1 MDFKIVFIDDNLKET
16 EPLVQDIRKHY
27 KDADYKHV
35 FTDPDKGLQY
45 VLDNLNNKMIVF
57 IDWNFSSHK
66 KKGIDLLKEIREKTS
81 LLYIVMMSANP
92 LVGAMG
98 TNIPREHIIE
108 MMNEENF
115 FYLDRSSEDFDF
127 KSVRSIID
135 KIRANWETKFD
146 CVLEQWLIR
155 HPEDNER
162 EAFTEADKGKKYSWS
177 DILSELRRQS
187 AIGKSFEQKLNEF
200 YIYQIN
206 RSNK

>member
-35 FTDPDKGLQY
+35 FTEPDKGLQY
-45 VLDNLNNKMIVF
+45 VLDNLDNKMIVF

-81 LLYIVMMSANP
+81 LLYIV
-92 LVGAMG
+92 
-98 TNIPREHIIE
+98 E